1 MDEID
6 KKILSILQK
15 NVTVPLSELSKKVG
29 ISTTPC
35 WNRIK
40 KMEEEKIIL
49 SKVAVLNSTKINLPL
64 TAFLSISIPNHT
76 QQWLDKFN
84 NVIKKYDQIIETHR
98 VTGTSDYLLKIVS
111 PSMEEYDNFQQL
123 LINEIQCTNM
133 RTSFSQKEIISP
145 ATSISS
151 VFSKPSIP
159 GELLTSKTSGPL
171 LLLRMS
177 IPATESPNALA
188 ALMAMALSFLDI
200 VVVSAIPP

>member
-6 KKILSILQK
+6 KKILTILQK
-15 NVTVPLSELSKKVG
+15 NATIPLSELSRKVG

-40 KMEEEKIIL
+40 KMEEEKIII
-49 SKVAVLNSTKINLPL
+49 SKIAVLNNNKINLSL

-76 QQWLDKFN
+76 QIWLDKFN

-111 PSMEEYDNFQQL
+111 PSMEEYDKFQQL

-133 RTSFSQKEIISP
+133 RTSFSQKEIKKSNYY
-145 ATSISS
+145 
-151 VFSKPSIP
+151 
-159 GELLTSKTSGPL
+159 PL
-171 LLLRMS
+171 EY
-177 IPATESPNALA
+177 IK
-188 ALMAMALSFLDI
+188 
-200 VVVSAIPP
+200 